1 MFNKEELE
9 AIIEVMENIP
19 MQGTV
24 KTLPEKLQLVI
35 SILQK
40 ANAALADLRKD
51 EAVKELVSSPDSNL

>member
-9 AIIEVMENIP
+9 AIIEVMENVP

-24 KTLPEKLQLVI
+24 KTLPEKLQIVV

-40 ANAALADLRKD
+40 SQAQLADLNKD
-51 EAVKELVSSPDSNL
+51 ESVSS